1 MRNRALWACLLL
13 SACAAEREIPN
24 FEIPRARGVALAAA
38 GDLLWVLVGLLAVL
52 GLWGLLDLLLSG
64 LALRARRW
72 WRRGRRPTFRLRP
85 GGAEE
90 GEGARPL
97 APMTAAELAIST
109 HLLAMG
115 FEATR
120 SMQGALAFAAEL
132 EGAPMGLR
140 ERAQRGLA
148 KLRETGDPKEAFA
161 GLAVRPEEARLLRT
175 LSTLWSARED
185 TVRAALALF
194 EGQMRRR
201 ARLVGE
207 ARVALL
213 PFWAVVWVLRLGI
226 LAGILAPLLPMVRA
240 GWEALPGGWVL
251 YGLLAAG
258 GVLTDRMIV
267 RAVRV
272 FEEALG

>member
-1 MRNRALWACLLL
+1 MKNRALRACLLL
-13 SACAAEREIPN
+13 SACAAGREISN
-24 FEIPRARGVALAAA
+24 
-38 GDLLWVLVGLLAVL
+38 GDLLWALAGLLAVL

-72 WRRGRRPTFRLRP
+72 RRGRWLIFRTRP

-97 APMTAAELAIST
+97 SPMTAAELAAAA

-115 FEATR
+115 FEAAR
-120 SMQGALAFAAEL
+120 SMQGALAFAAGL
-132 EGAPMGLR
+132 EGAPEGLR
-140 ERAQRGLA
+140 ERARRALA
-148 KLRETGDPKEAFA
+148 RLREGIGPAEAFA

-175 LSTLWSARED
+175 LSALWSAREE

-201 ARLVGE
+201 ARLAGE
-207 ARVALL
+207 ARAALL
-213 PFWAVVWVLRLGI
+213 PFRAVAWVLRLGI

-240 GWEALPGGWVL
+240 GWEALPGGWAL

-258 GVLTDRMIV
+258 GILTDRLIA
-267 RAVRV
+267 RAIRI

>member
-1 MRNRALWACLLL
+1 MKALALLACLLL
-13 SACAAEREIPN
+13 SACVAERTASDFGIQ
-24 FEIPRARGVALAAA
+24 RAQGAALTT
-38 GDLLWVLVGLLAVL
+38 GGLLWISVGLLVVL
-52 GLWGLLDLLLSG
+52 GLWGFLDLLLSN
-64 LALRARRW
+64 LVLRARRW
-72 WRRGRRPTFRLRP
+72 RRRGRPTSWFRSGRT
-85 GGAEE
+85 EE
-90 GEGARPL
+90 EKDVRQL
-97 APMTAAELAIST
+97 SPMTAAELAIST

-120 SMQGALAFAAEL
+120 SMQGALAFVAGL
-132 EGAPMGLR
+132 EGAPRGLR

-148 KLRETGDPKEAFA
+148 KLRETGDPMEAFA
-161 GLAVRPEEARLLRT
+161 GLAARPEEARLLRT

-207 ARVALL
+207 ARAALL

-226 LAGILAPLLPMVRA
+226 LAGVLAPLLPMVRA

-267 RAVRV
+267 RAIRV